1 MSLFYWNKQGL
12 TLIEVLIALALFT
25 FVSFYLFR
33 ITDTMVQ
40 YRKKLTRNLN
50 DSRFSRHALQ
60 VFRKDLSNMFFTQ
73 DINRLIYLR
82 AVKRQKSTEEL
93 EKPANK
99 DPKTVAGQLAQ
110 FKQNMYRTAFPR
122 PLTISFIGGLIGKK
136 DQIYLTSFSRST
148 ESSLVGDQ
156 NTVMYYLKNCQ
167 NQKNKKTS
175 LCLWRKSSS
184 VIPNLEEM
192 EKMATSSQHKTSTV
206 KKQSAQSQSELVVL
220 EGVKKFEIS
229 YYDISSNEWE
239 DEWEIGMHE
248 RSLLPSAIRVLWE
261 FEDSRKRIV
270 KRQSTVTLHQGITLP
285 AELTTQ

>member
-1 MSLFYWNKQGL
+1 MSLFYRNKKGL

-25 FVSFYLFR
+25 FISFYLFR
-33 ITDTMVQ
+33 ITDTTVQ
-40 YRKKLTRNLN
+40 YRKKASRVLK
-50 DSRFSRHALQ
+50 DSRLSRHTLQ
-60 VFRKDLSNMFFTQ
+60 VFRKDLSNMFFAK
-73 DINRLIYLR
+73 DINSLIYLR
-82 AVKRQKSTEEL
+82 AIKRQKSTEEL

-99 DPKTVAGQLAQ
+99 DPESVAGQLAQ
-110 FKQNMYRTAFPR
+110 FELSMRSAIASAPE
-122 PLTISFIGGLIGKK
+122 LALIGGLIGKK

-184 VIPNLEEM
+184 VIPSNLEEM

-206 KKQSAQSQSELVVL
+206 KEQSAQSQSELVVL

-239 DEWEIGMHE
+239 DEWRIGVNE

-270 KRQSTVTLHQGITLP
+270 KRQSTVTLHQGIALP
-285 AELTTQ
+285 ADS